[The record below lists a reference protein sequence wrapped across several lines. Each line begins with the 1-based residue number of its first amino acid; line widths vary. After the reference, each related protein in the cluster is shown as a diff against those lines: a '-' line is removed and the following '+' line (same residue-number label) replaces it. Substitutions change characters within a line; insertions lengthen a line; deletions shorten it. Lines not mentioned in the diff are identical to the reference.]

1 MYYTKKGEWERM
13 DPFTFG
19 LVFVGATGGAL
30 IGVSLLD
37 KSGIAINGSLVSFVM
52 EVVKYGGILYLLK
65 ELSRIFL

>member
-1 MYYTKKGEWERM
+1 M

-30 IGVSLLD
+30 VGVALLD

-52 EVVKYGGILYLLK
+52 EVLKYGGILYLLK